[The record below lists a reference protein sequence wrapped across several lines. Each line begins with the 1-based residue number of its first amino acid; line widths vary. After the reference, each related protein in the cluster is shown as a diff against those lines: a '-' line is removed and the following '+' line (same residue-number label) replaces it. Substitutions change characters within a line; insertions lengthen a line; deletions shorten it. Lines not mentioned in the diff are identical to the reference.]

1 MVQSEVKPKPN
12 AQAIQS
18 NSENAPEYSYILLGQ
33 DSIWAG
39 FQLGT
44 ALLPAEALHLNFES
58 TASFACEH
66 LVCLRVPDN
75 AFCGG
80 IPLKLAI

>member
-18 NSENAPEYSYILLGQ
+18 NSENAPEYSYILLGQDSSWQ

-75 AFCGG
+75 AF
-80 IPLKLAI
+80 